1 MVRPV
6 CYIGLAK
13 SALLGAR
20 AGKMCEGTVRNLRD
34 TLRWARLRL
43 RTRPFQARQFDAGY
57 LGDRSG
63 PQEIGG
69 RGDVRREITV
79 LLERWNAFAQTGAHA
94 LERRARRHRRME
106 VAALRRGNK
115 LDCDDIRSVFRH
127 WRKSARAVCRHRYVV
142 FLVS

>member
-63 PQEIGG
+63 PHEIGG
-69 RGDVRREITV
+69 RGAVRPEITV
-79 LLERWNAFAQTGAHA
+79 LLERRNG
-94 LERRARRHRRME
+94 LPP
-106 VAALRRGNK
+106 
-115 LDCDDIRSVFRH
+115 
-127 WRKSARAVCRHRYVV
+127 ARAPPRPRRPRGPPR
-142 FLVS
+142 LGSRAP

>member
-63 PQEIGG
+63 PHEIGG

-79 LLERWNAFAQTGAHA
+79 LLERRNAFAQTGAPA
-94 LERRARRHRRME
+94 PERRARRPPRME
-106 VAALRRGNK
+106 DAALPPGNK
-115 LDCDDIRSVFRH
+115 LASDRIRHLFRH
-127 WRKSARAVCRHRYVV
+127 
-142 FLVS
+142 L